1 MVEVLAM
8 EENERMKAWMKIE
21 GELLDED
28 LVPIIPV
35 QEWRGLT
42 LLVENLENSEKCEAA
57 DGRIVAAACPE
68 VEVVLSFQEMLRRR
82 IRFLAKH
89 GLDSPDP
96 DPNSPY
102 RPDCHLDVWI
112 RRGSGNNHGD
122 QWSSRVCIEATKA
135 SALPVTDLATTFVL
149 WAEAGFPNPPQPMA
163 ESVAIMRISGD
174 IEDFESRVE
183 ENARHNE
190 ELRLLAVDRARMER
204 KRAREQAQIQEIGKR
219 ELEVAHRE
227 VYGMSWRE
235 LIRTANWERKT
246 VFASPHQME
255 RVRRDI
261 RIQELKK
268 TIALEILSPI
278 ETD

>member
-1 MVEVLAM
+1 MVEVLVN

-57 DGRIVAAACPE
+57 DGRIVVAACPE
-68 VEVVLSFQEMLRRR
+68 VEVVLSFQDMLRRR
-82 IRFLAKH
+82 IGFLTKH

-96 DPNSPY
+96 DSPY

-112 RRGSGNNHGD
+112 RRGSGNNQGD
-122 QWSSRVCIEATKA
+122 QWSSQVCIAATKA

-149 WAEAGFPNPPQPMA
+149 WAESGFPNPPQRMA
-163 ESVAIMRISGD
+163 EIVEIMRISED
-174 IEDFESRVE
+174 IKDFESRVE
-183 ENARHNE
+183 ENDRYHE
-190 ELRLLAVDRARMER
+190 ELRLLAVERARMER
-204 KRAREQAQIQEIGKR
+204 KRAREQAQIQEIRKR
-219 ELEVAHRE
+219 ESEEAHRE
-227 VYGMSWRE
+227 VCGMSWRG
-235 LIRTANWERKT
+235 LIRAANWERKT
-246 VFASPHQME
+246 IFCLWHQME
-255 RVRRDI
+255 GVRRDI
-261 RIQELKK
+261 RIKELKK
-268 TIALEILSPI
+268 TRALEILSPI